1 MTIDDPEILE
11 EGARLFGEEAL
22 GGGKPCL
29 SDASDRGRRAVGNN
43 DDDAVQRMV
52 QPRGPAEDRNDH
64 RPGRGAVLLALR
76 LTQEAA
82 RASLVRVGTAYPPSL
97 GLSSRLTDP
106 VRPPLPLPSLPPI
119 SAAPQGVRGR
129 CQARVSFVRRVC
141 ARAASDRF
149 RAGDAWVTVSRVQH
163 KSTAGEGDAFE
174 PRVRGHPLPP
184 GH

>member
-1 MTIDDPEILE
+1 MVPPKATMIAQLTIDDPEILE
-11 EGARLFGEEAL
+11 EGARLFGRRGAL

-82 RASLVRVGTAYPPSL
+82 GASLVRVGTAYPPSL
-97 GLSSRLTDP
+97 GPSS
-106 VRPPLPLPSLPPI
+106 
-119 SAAPQGVRGR
+119 
-129 CQARVSFVRRVC
+129 
-141 ARAASDRF
+141 
-149 RAGDAWVTVSRVQH
+149 
-163 KSTAGEGDAFE
+163 
-174 PRVRGHPLPP
+174 
-184 GH
+184 